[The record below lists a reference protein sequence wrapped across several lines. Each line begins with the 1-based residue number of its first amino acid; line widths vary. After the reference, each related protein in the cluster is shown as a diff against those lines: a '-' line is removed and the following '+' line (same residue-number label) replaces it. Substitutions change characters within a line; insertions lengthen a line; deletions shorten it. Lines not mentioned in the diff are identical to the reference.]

1 MLTLVEIL
9 IGIVV
14 IVGVAAAIC
23 ASPAAIILSP
33 TSGDVVLAAK
43 AAEMPLPGVLI
54 FDGKWGPELPII
66 TILVLC
72 MLLTAILEFCRGFS
86 VQWTGNGI
94 SRHG

>member
-43 AAEMPLPGVLI
+43 AAEMPLWGTDIRRQMGSGTADHHHSGSLHAA
-54 FDGKWGPELPII
+54 DGNSG
-66 TILVLC
+66 ILSWL
-72 MLLTAILEFCRGFS
+72 
-86 VQWTGNGI
+86 
-94 SRHG
+94 